1 MLKYV
6 DVAVTFS
13 EIPDEITL
21 CIDISNCPNHCPGCH
36 SKYLWEDIGEP
47 LNKESVLKLISEN
60 EGITC
65 VCLMGGDQAPSTITW
80 LAQCIKEK
88 YPELKVAWYSGLA
101 KIHKDI
107 DIFYFDYIKV
117 GPYVEDLGPLNSPTT
132 NQRLYCK
139 GKHLHKMDVS
149 DEMFYD
155 ITDKFWKNDSNS

>member
-6 DVAVTFS
+6 DTAVTFS
-13 EIPDEITL
+13 EIPNEISL
-21 CIDISNCPNHCPGCH
+21 CIDISGCPNHCPGCH

-47 LNKESVLKLISEN
+47 LNKESILKLISEN

-65 VCLMGGDQAPSTITW
+65 VCLMGGDQAPNTITW
-80 LAQCIKEK
+80 LALCIKEK
-88 YPELKVAWYSGLA
+88 YPDLKVAWYSGLA

-107 DIFYFDYIKV
+107 DTSYFDYIKI

-149 DEMFYD
+149 NEMFYD
-155 ITDKFWKNDSNS
+155 ITDKFWKNGTD

>member
-6 DVAVTFS
+6 DTQVVFS
-13 EIPDEITL
+13 EIPDEVTL
-21 CIDISNCPNHCPGCH
+21 AINISGCPNHCPGCH

-65 VCLMGGDQAPSTITW
+65 VCLMGGDQAPNTITW
-80 LAQCIKEK
+80 LALCIKEK
-88 YPELKVAWYSGLA
+88 YPDLKVAWYSGLA

-107 DIFYFDYIKV
+107 DTSYFDYIKI

-139 GKHLHKMDVS
+139 GKYLHKMDVS
-149 DEMFYD
+149 NEMFYD
-155 ITDKFWKNDSNS
+155 ITDKFWKNGSD

>member
-6 DVAVTFS
+6 DTQIVFS
-13 EIPDEITL
+13 EIPDEVTL
-21 CIDISNCPNHCPGCH
+21 AINISGCPNHCPGCH

-47 LNKESVLKLISEN
+47 LNKESILKLISEN

-65 VCLMGGDQAPSTITW
+65 VCLMGGDQAPNTITW
-80 LAQCIKEK
+80 LALCIKEK
-88 YPELKVAWYSGLA
+88 YPDLKVAWYSGLA

-107 DIFYFDYIKV
+107 DTSYFDYIKI
-117 GPYVEDLGPLNSPTT
+117 GPYVEDLGPLNSLTT

-149 DEMFYD
+149 NEMFYD
-155 ITDKFWKNDSNS
+155 ITDKFWKNGTD